1 MGTSYLLPMDRR
13 LLPLSFRLL
22 LVDARRKVTLWEGQG
37 SGVVLPTVLCCTP
50 TAPSFWFWPSST
62 HPRSRN
68 FRRVFLSRPMVGLAG
83 SGGLASR
90 LSSWGR
96 GKENSLCGGLPASF
110 SCQCE
115 VVEILS
121 NHTTCLWCP

>member
-13 LLPLSFRLL
+13 LLPFSFRLL
-22 LVDARRKVTLWEGQG
+22 LVDARRKVTLWGGGQG
-37 SGVVLPTVLCCTP
+37 GVGQCRPLRYPHPQAFVLGP
-50 TAPSFWFWPSST
+50 AST

-90 LSSWGR
+90 LSSFVEE
-96 GKENSLCGGLPASF
+96 KEGNSLCGGLSASS
-110 SCQCE
+110 SCQ
-115 VVEILS
+115 
-121 NHTTCLWCP
+121 

>member
-1 MGTSYLLPMDRR
+1 MVGTTYLLPMDRR

-22 LVDARRKVTLWEGQG
+22 LVDARRKVTLRGGKRGVGQCCPLCYPAPQQLHAFG
-37 SGVVLPTVLCCTP
+37 SG
-50 TAPSFWFWPSST
+50 PSFT

-90 LSSWGR
+90 LSSFGEEGR
-96 GKENSLCGGLPASF
+96 K
-110 SCQCE
+110 
-115 VVEILS
+115 
-121 NHTTCLWCP
+121 